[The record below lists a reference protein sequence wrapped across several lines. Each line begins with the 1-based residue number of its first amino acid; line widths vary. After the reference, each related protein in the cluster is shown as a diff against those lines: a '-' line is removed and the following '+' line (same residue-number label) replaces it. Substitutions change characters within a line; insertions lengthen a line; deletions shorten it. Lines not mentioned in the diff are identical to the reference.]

1 MKKPSIFSSK
11 YQETVK
17 RIRRRNTLVVILVIC
32 VILTIF
38 AIFNDQ
44 INKFFFW
51 INQNYVDVIAP
62 ENQSTATE
70 NITNTSNI
78 QTNET
83 KSQFNESENIIQ
95 STSENIIED
104 TTDQTSQAQ
113 KTQIEVVKYYILKL
127 DSGRNIKLYYEE
139 KNNEILFT
147 GKSDDA
153 DYITLSPSKKR
164 VCIIDKTNQ
173 DMYIMFNNNTFIN
186 ATMKFYTATGGSNE
200 KYYKTDQLARFNNN
214 YLWHDMAKFLT
225 EDKIA
230 YRSRLPYFITNNLNL
245 YLWVYDITTK
255 KHQCIFALKPGD
267 VEIQDLDETG
277 LKITDSGKNYYL
289 KSDNSIVPR

>member
-11 YQETVK
+11 YHETVK

-38 AIFNDQ
+38 AIFNDK
-44 INKFFFW
+44 INKLFFW
-51 INQNYVDVIAP
+51 INQNYVGVVAP
-62 ENQSTATE
+62 ESQSTATE
-70 NITNTSNI
+70 NTLNTSNE
-78 QTNET
+78 QTNDT
-83 KSQFNESENIIQ
+83 NDTQSQINKSENIIQ
-95 STSENIIED
+95 S

-113 KTQIEVVKYYILKL
+113 IKPVEVVQYYTLKL
-127 DSGRNIKLYYEE
+127 ASGRDIKIYYEE
-139 KNNEILFT
+139 KNNQILFT

-173 DMYIMFNNNTFIN
+173 DMYIMFNNNTYKNI
-186 ATMKFYTATGGSNE
+186 TKTVYIATGGSSD
-200 KYYKTDQLARFNNN
+200 KYYKSDQLARFNNN

-225 EDKIA
+225 EDEIA
-230 YRSRLPYFITNNLNL
+230 YRSRLPYFIANNLNL
-245 YLWVYDITTK
+245 YLWIYDITTDVHK
-255 KHQCIFALKPGD
+255 CMFDLPPGNI
-267 VEIQDLDETG
+267 EILDLDEIG

-289 KSDNSIVPR
+289 KADNSIVPR